1 MHQSSGCGIGCGQE
15 GNIMVERYL
24 DSIVSCRIRDQIPD
38 YMFLRPKQAEAQTF
52 SDFRRQLEQRAEQ
65 MQKSA
70 DSG

>member
-1 MHQSSGCGIGCGQE
+1 
-15 GNIMVERYL
+15 MVERYL